1 MLEDD
6 VGELVDRYESIVP
19 DALRLAILYDG
30 DECEVVHVREE
41 IREMYAPEEFDEH
54 VKQLAADG
62 LGHSPEQNRFR
73 LFGPMDVAVRRFER
87 TIMLHFPIDEFSGVA
102 VTLDRAA
109 APSIDTLANVGVEQF
124 ADADEP
130 PDGQ

>member
-1 MLEDD
+1 MHEDD
-6 VGELVDRYESIVP
+6 VRELVDRYESIVP
-19 DALRLAILYDG
+19 DALRLAVLYDG
-30 DECEVVHVREE
+30 DECEAVYVRED
-41 IREMYAPEEFDEH
+41 IGEMYAPEEFDEH

-87 TIMLHFPIDEFSGVA
+87 AIMLHFPIDEFAGVA
-102 VTLDRAA
+102 VALDREA

-124 ADADEP
+124 EGEP
-130 PDGQ
+130 AGQ